1 LHMLPSK
8 MNMGVIISTSLGE
21 SIDIDNIYKGI
32 KLYIG
37 GLEIRV
43 ELMSLELYDFG
54 LILGMN

>member
-1 LHMLPSK
+1 
-8 MNMGVIISTSLGE
+8 MGVIISTSLGE

>member
-1 LHMLPSK
+1 
-8 MNMGVIISTSLGE
+8 MGVIISTSLGE

-32 KLYIG
+32 KLYIE

-43 ELMSLELYDFG
+43 ELMSLKLYDFG

>member
-1 LHMLPSK
+1 MLPSK

-32 KLYIG
+32 KLCIG

-54 LILGMN
+54 LISGMN